1 VYPHLQLFEG
11 KEISCQIPLQS
22 EQEAAQHSVHPTPGR
37 TPGLSWWE
45 SARFHLCLRQ
55 GAGKQFPR
63 LQVGSGKVAL
73 SRPTQ
78 QRVTQTVGLLF
89 QKE

>member
-1 VYPHLQLFEG
+1 MSNSMTVRARG
-11 KEISCQIPLQS
+11 R
-22 EQEAAQHSVHPTPGR
+22 PTQRAPDPRQR
-37 TPGLSWWE
+37 TPGLAWWD
-45 SARFHLCLRQ
+45 SPRFHLCPRQ

-73 SRPTQ
+73 SRPTH